1 MEKFKRLHDKIIRS
15 YKKKAKAEI
24 TQDADILF
32 EREKEYHDPMEIE
45 SAFNRNFTKYE
56 FNGDRYKTLSFNE
69 YLKIFTS
76 YLIIAIASIK
86 DSGALEAQISVKT
99 LSTSLKDILN
109 PLKYL
114 WGDKKEKIIVID
126 IDKIINKPFKSL
138 FNGYQEVLKQ

>member
-15 YKKKAKAEI
+15 YKKKSKAEI
-24 TQDADILF
+24 TRDADILF

-56 FNGDRYKTLSFNE
+56 FNE

-76 YLIIAIASIK
+76 YLIIAIAGIK
-86 DSGALEAQISVKT
+86 DSGALKAQISVKT

-138 FNGYQEVLKQ
+138 FNSYQEVLKQ